1 MTLRDLL
8 LKNRSAIVGRW
19 QRHALAVYAS
29 DASAF
34 FSGEKDRFANPVG
47 HGLRAGTEAIFDG
60 LLNGAAPNEIC
71 AHLEEIVR
79 VRAIQ
84 ELAPSEALNFLFA
97 LKRAVRQEIGEE
109 IAAKR
114 LTAELT
120 EMDAQIDQV
129 ALYGFD
135 IYTKCRDKV
144 SELRI
149 KEIKRSVA
157 AVMKRLGVE
166 DGDQPAGLAG
176 PNGNGDSRRRGRQ

>member
-8 LKNRSAIVGRW
+8 LKNRSAIVRRW
-19 QRHALAVYAS
+19 QEYALAVYAS
-29 DASAF
+29 DANAF
-34 FSGEKDRFANPVG
+34 FSRESDRFANPVG
-47 HGLRAGTEAIFDG
+47 HGLRADTEAIFDG
-60 LLNGAAPNEIC
+60 VLDGADAEEIC
-71 AHLEEIVR
+71 AHLEGIVR

-84 ELAPSEALNFLFA
+84 ELAPSEALKFIFA
-97 LKRAVRQEIGEE
+97 LKRAIRQEIGAEV
-109 IAAKR
+109 ARRNLA
-114 LTAELT
+114 AELN
-120 EMDAQIDQV
+120 EMDAQIDQL

-149 KEIKRSVA
+149 NEIKRSVA

-176 PNGNGDSRRRGRQ
+176 PSGNGDSR